1 MVVEVKPVAG
11 PFVLGEGPHWDEETK
26 SLYFV
31 DINGQFLCKFN
42 PATETVTKCALDRK
56 VGFVLPVEGKKD
68 QFLIGYGED
77 FAVVTWDGQSE
88 KPQDVSIHVKGD
100 PSPDNRINDGKAD
113 PTGRVYAGS
122 MCEAKGANGEYLT
135 GKATFYSVEKGEK
148 FYYIDSLAENV
159 RAFDYNKDTGD
170 IGNEQ
175 VAFNVTANLGSPDGM
190 TIDSEGKLWVACF
203 KGGKVNDG
211 QVVFDLKENN
221 IKGIPDGMTIDEQGK
236 LWVSVF
242 GGGKIIRVDPD
253 TKQLL
258 FTLPVPAHQTT
269 SVAWGGDN
277 YDELYIT
284 SANFPDYI
292 PEEERDKYSHN
303 GYLFKA
309 TGLGVKGLPP
319 TNAKL

>member
-113 PTGRVYAGS
+113 PTGRVYAG
-122 MCEAKGANGEYLT
+122 EY
-135 GKATFYSVEKGEK
+135 
-148 FYYIDSLAENV
+148 
-159 RAFDYNKDTGD
+159 
-170 IGNEQ
+170 
-175 VAFNVTANLGSPDGM
+175 
-190 TIDSEGKLWVACF
+190 
-203 KGGKVNDG
+203 DG
-211 QVVFDLKENN
+211 QMVFDLKENN

>member
-203 KGGKVNDG
+203 KGGK
-211 QVVFDLKENN
+211 
-221 IKGIPDGMTIDEQGK
+221 
-236 LWVSVF
+236 
-242 GGGKIIRVDPD
+242 IIRVDPD